1 MKKILEFLG
10 IRKLTTKTM
19 CTLGVF
25 IALAVVFD
33 ILFTIPISQSLQISF
48 SYIPIFVIAAL
59 YGPFF
64 GGITYVISDALSAYI
79 LYGSVSPLLSITAF
93 LSGFVFGL
101 FFYKKYNPSTDYIVI
116 SVSLF
121 GKRFHKRFNF
131 SLGFMVR
138 VIICVILQ
146 FVISLFLNTYL
157 LTIMYNFIYIAKVI
171 ERLPTSLLKL
181 VVQTVVFSLSPAY
194 LRLFNKLSK

>member
-64 GGITYVISDALSAYI
+64 GGITYVISDAMSAYI

-101 FFYKKYNPSTDYIVI
+101 FFYK
-116 SVSLF
+116 
-121 GKRFHKRFNF
+121 RFNF
-131 SLGFMVR
+131 SLGFIVR

-157 LTIMYNFIYIAKVI
+157 LTIMYNFVYIAKVI

-181 VVQTVVFSLSPAY
+181 VVQVVVFSLSPAY
-194 LRLFNKLSK
+194 LKLFNKLSK